1 MAATMV
7 SKIHALMKKLYFY
20 LLLSWVLTLTGS
32 PALAE
37 KADRDK
43 PMNVEADNMRY
54 DDLKQTNV
62 FTGRVVMT
70 KGSIIVRG
78 ARIDVRQDA
87 AGYQYGL
94 VTAEPGKLA
103 YFRQKRD
110 GVDEFIEGEA
120 ETIEYDSKADNVKLI
135 KRAVMRRYIGSTLGD
150 ETTGAVIV
158 YENTT
163 GVYTVDGG
171 VAPGSKTAGTN
182 GTGRV
187 RAMLSPKPA
196 ASSAAPAAPAGPGT
210 VLRPSLRLDGEP
222 K

>member
-1 MAATMV
+1 MV
-7 SKIHALMKKLYFY
+7 SKIHALMKQICFY
-20 LLLSWVLTLTGS
+20 LLLSLTL
-32 PALAE
+32 ALAGQAAWAE

-70 KGSIIVRG
+70 KGTIIVRG
-78 ARIDVRQDA
+78 ARIDVRQDP
-87 AGYQYGL
+87 AGYQFGV

-110 GVDEFIEGEA
+110 NVDEYIEGEA
-120 ETIEYDSKADNVKLI
+120 EVIEYDSKADNVKLI
-135 KRAVMRRYIGSTLGD
+135 RRAVMRRYLGSTVGD

-163 GVYTVDGG
+163 GVYTVDGSP
-171 VAPGSKTAGTN
+171 APGGNQAGN
-182 GTGRV
+182 GNGGRV
-187 RAMLSPKPA
+187 RAMLSPKPS
-196 ASSAAPAAPAGPGT
+196 ASSAPAAATPASPGT
-210 VLRPSLRLDGEP
+210 TLRPSLRLEGEP

>member
-1 MAATMV
+1 M
-7 SKIHALMKKLYFY
+7 
-20 LLLSWVLTLTGS
+20 
-32 PALAE
+32 AE

-70 KGSIIVRG
+70 KGTIIVRG

-87 AGYQYGL
+87 AGYQFGV

-110 GVDEFIEGEA
+110 NVDEFIEGEA

-171 VAPGSKTAGTN
+171 PAPGNQANAAN
-182 GTGRV
+182 GSGRV

-196 ASSAAPAAPAGPGT
+196 ASAAAPTTPATPGPT
-210 VLRPSLRLDGEP
+210 LRPSLRLDGEAR
-222 K
+222 

>member
-1 MAATMV
+1 MI
-7 SKIHALMKKLYFY
+7 SKIHALMKKKYFY
-20 LLLSWVLTLTGS
+20 LLLSLVFALTGGV
-32 PALAE
+32 AWAE

-70 KGSIIVRG
+70 KGTIIVRG
-78 ARIDVRQDA
+78 TRIDVRQDA
-87 AGYQYGL
+87 AGYQYGV

-110 GVDEFIEGEA
+110 NVDEFIEGEA

-171 VAPGSKTAGTN
+171 LAPTN
-182 GTGRV
+182 QANGGGRV

-196 ASSAAPAAPAGPGT
+196 ASAPAPATPAPAGPA
-210 VLRPSLRLDGEP
+210 LRPSLRLDGES

>member
-1 MAATMV
+1 MV
-7 SKIHALMKKLYFY
+7 SKIHAFMKKLYFY
-20 LLLSWVLTLTGS
+20 LLLSWVLALTGS
-32 PALAE
+32 PAFAE

-171 VAPGSKTAGTN
+171 AAPGGKTAAAN
-182 GTGRV
+182 GGGRV

-196 ASSAAPAAPAGPGT
+196 ASAAPAAPAGPGT

>member
-1 MAATMV
+1 MV
-7 SKIHALMKKLYFY
+7 SKIHALMKKTYFY
-20 LLLSWVLTLTGS
+20 LLLVWVFALTGGA
-32 PALAE
+32 ALAE
-37 KADRDK
+37 KADREK

-87 AGYQYGL
+87 AGYQYGV

-110 GVDEFIEGEA
+110 NVDEFIEGEA

-135 KRAVMRRYIGSTLGD
+135 KRAVMRRYIGSAVGD

-171 VAPGSKTAGTN
+171 AAPGNKAAAAN
-182 GTGRV
+182 GSGRV

-196 ASSAAPAAPAGPGT
+196 ASPTPPAASSGPGP

>member
-1 MAATMV
+1 
-7 SKIHALMKKLYFY
+7 MKKNYFY
-20 LLLSWVLTLTGS
+20 LLLCLVLALTGGF
-32 PALAE
+32 ANAE

-70 KGSIIVRG
+70 KGTIIVRG

-87 AGYQYGL
+87 AGYQYGV

-110 GVDEFIEGEA
+110 NVDEFIEGEA

-135 KRAVMRRYIGSTLGD
+135 KRAVMRRYIGATLGD

-163 GVYTVDGG
+163 GVYTVDGNA
-171 VAPGSKTAGTN
+171 APAGQAN
-182 GTGRV
+182 GGGGGRV

-196 ASSAAPAAPAGPGT
+196 ASAPTPPATPGPA
-210 VLRPSLRLDGEP
+210 LRPSLRLDGVA